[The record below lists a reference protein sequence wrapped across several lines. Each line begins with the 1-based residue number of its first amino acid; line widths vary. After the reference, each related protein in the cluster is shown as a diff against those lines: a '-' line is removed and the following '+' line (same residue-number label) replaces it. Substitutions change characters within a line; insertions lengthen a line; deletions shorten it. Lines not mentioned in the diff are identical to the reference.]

1 MNEITKCP
9 RCGADQPVRANGGV
23 CPRCAAELLQAT
35 QTDIPGE
42 SPGSF
47 TPPTVAELAAKFPQL
62 EILGLLGRGG
72 MGAVYQARQKE
83 LDRLVALKIL
93 PPDIGRDAAFA
104 ERFTRE
110 ARALAK
116 LNHPGIVTIYDF
128 GRAEGLY
135 FFLME
140 FVDGM
145 NLRELLRRQRISP
158 REALAIVP
166 QICDAL
172 QYAHDQGIVHRD
184 IKPENLLIDRRG
196 RVKVA
201 DFGLA
206 KLMGAAGD
214 TAGPGASPAGSPSL
228 TEAGK
233 VMGTPNYMSP
243 EQVQHPGEVDH
254 RADIYALGVVFYQM
268 LTGELPEKQ
277 LQPPS
282 RKVAID
288 VRLDEVVLR
297 ALEQQPERR
306 YQQASTMKQQVE
318 TIAQGAA
325 GSGQTFAAWAN
336 QGVDFKTKATLFGL
350 PLLHVANGTDPATG
364 RARIARGIIAV
375 GGVAQGVVACGGVAM
390 GGIALG
396 GVSLGIIAYGGLGL
410 GVLVIGGLAAG
421 LLGAMGGL
429 AVAPI
434 ALGGEAIG
442 YFANGAHALGAH
454 TLQISGSD
462 AVARDFFN
470 PWSERLLHY
479 FPMVNFWLVGVAV
492 LLSSGL
498 PLWLA
503 WRERRKAAET
513 IQTPQNPLPP
523 GTVEAW
529 LALMDRGD
537 YAGNWAAASIYFRKA
552 MTREQWVSRGES
564 VRRPLGRV
572 LARQPATIRYKYLG
586 TRVVVTFN
594 TVFEGLTAAVETVT
608 FHREPSGEWKCIG
621 YLIRPAGF
629 AEEGGPAGTK
639 RRLRLVGWSLVTGL
653 VLVLLGGLWWGA
665 VPTGSNPRPTISPAD
680 QPFELKKQP
689 TDVVIKTGLLFWQTP
704 WAWQELQARGDAG
717 RFNQTEA
724 NQLLTGLITQLRRD
738 YPHGYDQPLNWLGTF
753 LEYLNARH
761 LVTETNALAFL
772 DAYAGSPWLDPLPRL
787 RENER
792 TMQITCHLRTPWN
805 NGLWGCDRLNE
816 VGACAIDGQP
826 VVMRAVYG
834 RTWNQQDFTGEITL
848 PRLLPGKHGLT
859 CEVLSAWVDT
869 TNMSGLASDAPAAD
883 WPPARIRKSTTC
895 GGDFMVHAQDAVLV
909 KLSDEPKLDPAAAG
923 VFSLKQV
930 MVRRQGGH
938 LRAFLALTT
947 AQHPGVPVSVDATLE
962 IGGQSVNCGS
972 LWADTNHNVTTT
984 LINDGLGGELEPLD
998 PQIKTADVVLTP
1010 NPRAVESQPGIDRIW
1025 GKAVRFRQVPVT
1037 RLDLSQNTSNS
1048 ASPDE
1053 IHAAATSAA
1062 GILNLARQAYAALS
1076 AYRDN
1081 GWMVHE
1087 YHGDSWTNT
1096 FTEMLGARTCYQVEI
1111 ITAAHPFSYT
1121 NRYWSDGLDH
1131 YWQQVPGARMQ
1142 VGEMMGNLSMTV
1154 NETAVPTLYFN
1165 LSWGNAFIPFNLG
1178 PTNELFRLPDETM
1191 GGTDCYVVT
1200 RSNALNRVKL
1210 WVGKKDGLIR
1220 RYANNGN
1227 TETHE
1232 NISVNQAYQREDF
1245 IPKPDGAP

>member
-1 MNEITKCP
+1 MNEITKCA
-9 RCGADQPVRANGGV
+9 RCGADQPVGAANGV

-93 PPDIGRDAAFA
+93 PPDIGHDLAFA

-128 GRAEGLY
+128 GRADGLY

-145 NLRELLRRQRISP
+145 NLRELLQRQRIAP

-206 KLMGAAGD
+206 KLMGSEPDAAGPAD
-214 TAGPGASPAGSPSL
+214 SPAGSPAL
-228 TEAGK
+228 TEAGR

-243 EQVQHPGEVDH
+243 EQVEHPGEVDH

-268 LTGELPEKQ
+268 LTGELPEKK

-282 RKVAID
+282 RKVEID

-297 ALEQQPERR
+297 ALEKQPERR

-325 GSGQTFAAWAN
+325 GPGPALAARAN
-336 QGVDFKTKATLFGL
+336 QGVDYKTRATLFGL
-350 PLLHVANGTDPATG
+350 PLLHVASGQDPLTG
-364 RARIARGIIAV
+364 RMRIARGIIAV
-375 GGVAQGVVACGGVAM
+375 GGMAQGVVACGGVAM
-390 GGIALG
+390 GGLALG
-396 GVSLGIIAYGGLGL
+396 GVSLGIISYGGLGL
-410 GVLVIGGLAAG
+410 GVLVFGGLAVG

-429 AVAPI
+429 AVGPMAMG
-434 ALGGEAIG
+434 AEAIG
-442 YFANGAHALGAH
+442 YFARGAHAIGAH
-454 TLQISGSD
+454 TMQVSGSD
-462 AVARDFFN
+462 PVARDFFN

-479 FPMVNFWLVGVAV
+479 LPMANFWLVGLVV

-503 WRERRKAAET
+503 WRQRGQATDPIRLPKH
-513 IQTPQNPLPP
+513 PLTP

-529 LALMDRGD
+529 LALMDQGD
-537 YAGNWAAASIYFRKA
+537 YAGNWEAASFYFRQA
-552 MTREQWVSRGES
+552 MTREQWISRGES
-564 VRRPLGRV
+564 IRRPLGRV
-572 LARQPATIRYKYLG
+572 LSRQLSSTRYKYLG
-586 TRVVVTFN
+586 TRAEVRYN
-594 TVFEGLTAAVETVT
+594 TVFEGLAAAVETVT
-608 FHREPSGEWKCIG
+608 FHREPNGEWKSIG

-629 AEEGGPAGTK
+629 AAGDGPTPAK
-639 RRLRLVGWSLVTGL
+639 RLFRAVGWGL
-653 VLVLLGGLWWGA
+653 VNGLLLLLLGGLWWVTVKPG
-665 VPTGSNPRPTISPAD
+665 GHPRPVVSLAD

-689 TDVVIKTGLLFWQTP
+689 TDVVIRTGLLFWQTP

-724 NQLLTGLITQLRRD
+724 DLVLTGLITQLRRD
-738 YPHGYDQPLNWLGTF
+738 YPHGYDQPLNWLGMF
-753 LEYLNARH
+753 LDYLNARH
-761 LVTETNALAFL
+761 LVAETNALAFL

-805 NGLWGCDRLNE
+805 NGLLGCDQLHE

-826 VVMRAVYG
+826 VAMRMAFG

-848 PRLLPGKHGLT
+848 PGLLPGQHRLT
-859 CEVLSAWVDT
+859 CEVHSAWVDT
-869 TNMSGLASDAPAAD
+869 TNMNGLASDAPATD
-883 WPPARIRKSTTC
+883 WPPARIRKSTSC
-895 GGDFMVHAQDAVLV
+895 RADLMVYAKDAVLV
-909 KLSDEPKLDPAAAG
+909 QLSDDPALDPLATR
-923 VFSLKQV
+923 VFSLQQV
-930 MVRRQGGH
+930 IIRRQGGH
-938 LRAFLALTT
+938 LRAFLSLTA

-962 IGGQSVNCGS
+962 IGGQRVKCGS
-972 LWADTNHNVTTT
+972 IWADTNHNVTTT
-984 LINDGLGGELEPLD
+984 LINGGLGGELGPLD

-1025 GKAVRFRQVPVT
+1025 GKAVRFSQVPVT
-1037 RLDLSQNTSNS
+1037 RLDLS
-1048 ASPDE
+1048 P
-1053 IHAAATSAA
+1053 
-1062 GILNLARQAYAALS
+1062 
-1076 AYRDN
+1076 
-1081 GWMVHE
+1081 
-1087 YHGDSWTNT
+1087 
-1096 FTEMLGARTCYQVEI
+1096 
-1111 ITAAHPFSYT
+1111 
-1121 NRYWSDGLDH
+1121 
-1131 YWQQVPGARMQ
+1131 
-1142 VGEMMGNLSMTV
+1142 
-1154 NETAVPTLYFN
+1154 
-1165 LSWGNAFIPFNLG
+1165 
-1178 PTNELFRLPDETM
+1178 
-1191 GGTDCYVVT
+1191 
-1200 RSNALNRVKL
+1200 
-1210 WVGKKDGLIR
+1210 
-1220 RYANNGN
+1220 AN
-1227 TETHE
+1227 
-1232 NISVNQAYQREDF
+1232 
-1245 IPKPDGAP
+1245 